1 MSDINVTPFVDVL
14 LILLVA
20 FFISAPLLTHSLP
33 IRLPAGKVKGQSPR
47 FEDSMKI
54 TVDEKRNIVL
64 NEEVFTFEGLRSQ
77 MPLRSDMKDRNRPVL
92 LHIDERVSYGF
103 IVKLMILLKNAGFP
117 RVGLVFQEQGS

>member
-54 TVDEKRNIVL
+54 MVDAKRNIVL

-77 MPLRSDMKDRNRPVL
+77 MPLRSDGKDRDRPVL

>member
-14 LILLVA
+14 LVLLVA

-77 MPLRSDMKDRNRPVL
+77 MPLRSDWKDRDRPVL

>member
-33 IRLPAGKVKGQSPR
+33 ISLPAGKMKDQFPR
-47 FEDSMKI
+47 FEDPVKI
-54 TVDEKRNIVL
+54 TVDEKKNIVL

-77 MPLRSDMKDRNRPVL
+77 IPLRSDWKDRDRSVL
-92 LHIDERVSYGF
+92 LHIDERVPYGF
-103 IVKLMILLKNAGFP
+103 IVKLMIVLKNAGFP
-117 RVGLVFQEQGS
+117 RVGLVFQEQGA